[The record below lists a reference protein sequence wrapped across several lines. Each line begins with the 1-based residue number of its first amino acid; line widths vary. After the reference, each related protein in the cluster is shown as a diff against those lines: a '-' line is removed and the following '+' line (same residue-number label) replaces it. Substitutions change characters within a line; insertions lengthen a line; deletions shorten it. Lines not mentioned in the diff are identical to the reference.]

1 MFSIDYIPGLGIV
14 IMGNYQ
20 QRSERVSQALQTV
33 LLSLATSLI
42 VSLITF
48 ILGLKSGKNQTDR
61 AKLQYL
67 YRDLYSHFSDLKDS
81 LNRNRPKSWESYK
94 KVERGFYSVEYYP
107 PVKELKRSGD
117 ILFLK
122 KKIADE
128 ALNLEM
134 QVMIYSSDLTRH
146 IPEIHAALISDLGIY
161 KEGHTFKKSPADTRE
176 TSHFETANPKGCNR
190 FWPMNYCDLY
200 SREEITKLFR
210 RMNESASTAIEFTT
224 GGNPTTYSTRIYP
237 ESITV
242 SISEYVDHLLSAL
255 ENNVEGYN
263 ELCNRKKT
271 LIVQIEK
278 LNKKLAQ
285 KAKDPVGFWET
296 MFGAFADMFR

>member
-1 MFSIDYIPGLGIV
+1 M
-14 IMGNYQ
+14 
-20 QRSERVSQALQTV
+20 SQSLQTI

-61 AKLQYL
+61 AKLQNL

-81 LNRNRPKSWESYK
+81 LNRDQPKSWENYK
-94 KVERGFYSVEYYP
+94 KVERGAYSVEYYP
-107 PVKELKRSGD
+107 PVKELKRSGN

-122 KKIADE
+122 KRIADE

-134 QVMIYSSDLTRH
+134 EVMNYSSDLTRH

-161 KEGHTFKKSPADTRE
+161 KEGYKFEKFQGNTSE
-176 TSHFETANPKGCNR
+176 TSHFETANSKGCNR
-190 FWPMNYCDLY
+190 FWPKNYRVLY
-200 SREEITKLFR
+200 NWEEATKLFQQ
-210 RMNESASTAIEFTT
+210 MNENASTAIEFSS
-224 GGNPTTYSTRIYP
+224 GGNPTMYSAKIYP

-242 SISEYVDHLLSAL
+242 SMSEYEDYLFSAL
-255 ENNVEGYN
+255 EKNVVEYN
-263 ELCNRKKT
+263 ELCNRKKI
-271 LIVQIEK
+271 LILQIDK

-285 KAKDPVGFWET
+285 KAKEPVGFWET
-296 MFGAFADMFR
+296 ILGAFADMFW